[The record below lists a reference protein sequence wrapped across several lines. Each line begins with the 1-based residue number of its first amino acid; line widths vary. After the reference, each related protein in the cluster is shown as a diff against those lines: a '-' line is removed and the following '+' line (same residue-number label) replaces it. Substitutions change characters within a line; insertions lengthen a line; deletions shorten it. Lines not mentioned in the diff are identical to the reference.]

1 MKIEISE
8 TINSIMRKF
17 KSDGHQIIK
26 DFSDDDIKSIISAF
40 KKQLNDFKI

>member
-8 TINSIMRKF
+8 TINSIMSKF

-26 DFSDDDIKSIISAF
+26 DFSDEDFKSVISFF
-40 KKQLNDFKI
+40 KKRLNDFII